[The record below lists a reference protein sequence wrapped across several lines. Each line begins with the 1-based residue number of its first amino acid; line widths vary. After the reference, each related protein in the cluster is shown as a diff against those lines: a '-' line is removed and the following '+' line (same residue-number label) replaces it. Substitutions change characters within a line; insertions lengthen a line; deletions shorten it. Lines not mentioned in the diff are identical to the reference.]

1 MFATKNASRPVSWK
15 RVWLFTG
22 VAVVSNLVIFAIG
35 SIAGAD
41 WLAQGQTLQAI
52 GWYFVVGASVVPLLI
67 AAVVTALLARVWRG
81 APLVLAWVGLAFGVL
96 TAPAGL
102 LAAPQLGTGIA
113 LASMH
118 IVAGIAWFMAIRPR
132 AAA

>member
-1 MFATKNASRPVSWK
+1 MFATKSASRAVSWN

-41 WLAQGQTLQAI
+41 WLAQGQSI
-52 GWYFVVGASVVPLLI
+52 GWYLVVGASAVPLLI
-67 AAVVTALLARVWRG
+67 AAVVTSLLARVWHG
-81 APLVLAWVGLAFGVL
+81 APRVLAWVGLAFGVL
-96 TAPAGL
+96 TAPSAL
-102 LAAPQLGTGIA
+102 IAAPQLGTALA

-118 IVAGIAWFMAIRPR
+118 IVAGVAWFVAIRPR
-132 AAA
+132 AVA